1 MPSAARVTDLTNH
14 GGLVSGPGVASVLIA
29 GMPAA
34 VMGDLHVC
42 ALPPPGHA
50 PTVSPFVIGST
61 TVLIG
66 GRPALRVIDACGCGA
81 LVAVGAPTVQIG

>member
-42 ALPPPGHA
+42 ALPPPGHV

-81 LVAVGAPTVQIG
+81 MVAVGAPTVQIG

>member
-50 PTVSPFVIGST
+50 PIVSPFVIGST

-81 LVAVGAPTVQIG
+81 MVAVGAPTVQIG